1 MAMKANRTLLFLLFL
16 VALASCRKEDPVDPE
31 MGDVPSQSADTD
43 SACIVGTLS
52 LEAIKLSSEAGN
64 NARTK
69 GLDLDLAGTG
79 ALNAYWRE
87 SEKVYVFKTGP
98 VLGFLNVNPYDGEK
112 PVTAFL
118 TGSIDAEGLAVN
130 QNLTLLTPRSI
141 WSYLGQNGTLTGANS
156 IEEDYDYALATV
168 TVASIAGGELKTAA
182 NASFKNQQSIY
193 RFGFKSGGNYI
204 DPKSITIN
212 ANGGKL
218 VQSINYVAGDW
229 TPVYGVLP
237 FTPAPAPADHFYY
250 FSLRNDRTAD
260 DTYTFLMTG
269 PDNALYLATKVIP
282 ASLLDAPGKF
292 ISAKEIAAVKAD
304 FSPVSSGSILIHA
317 DNVL

>member
-1 MAMKANRTLLFLLFL
+1 MKANRTLLILLFL
-16 VALASCRKEDPVDPE
+16 AALASCQKEEPADPE
-31 MGDVPSQSADTD
+31 TGDVPAQSADTE
-43 SACIVGTLS
+43 SACTVATLS
-52 LEAIKLSSEAGN
+52 LEATKLSVQDGDD
-64 NARTK
+64 ARTK
-69 GLDLDLAGTG
+69 GLDLAGSG

-98 VLGFLNVNPYDGEK
+98 VLGFLNVSPYEGEK
-112 PVTAFL
+112 PVTAYL
-118 TGSIDAEGLAVN
+118 TGSINAEGVSAS
-130 QNLTLLTPRSI
+130 QNLTLLTPRNI
-141 WSYLGQNGTLTGANS
+141 WSYLGQNGSLTGANS
-156 IEEDYDYALATV
+156 IEENFDYALATV

-193 RFGFKSGGNYI
+193 RFGFKAGGNYI

-212 ANGGKL
+212 ANGGRL
-218 VQSINYVAGDW
+218 VQSLNYVAGEW

-237 FTPAPAPADHFYY
+237 FTPAASAPADHFYY

-269 PDNALYLATKVIP
+269 PENALYLATKAIP
-282 ASLLDAPGKF
+282 GTLLDAPGKF

-304 FSPVSSGSILIHA
+304 FSPVSSGGISIHA
-317 DNVL
+317 GNVL